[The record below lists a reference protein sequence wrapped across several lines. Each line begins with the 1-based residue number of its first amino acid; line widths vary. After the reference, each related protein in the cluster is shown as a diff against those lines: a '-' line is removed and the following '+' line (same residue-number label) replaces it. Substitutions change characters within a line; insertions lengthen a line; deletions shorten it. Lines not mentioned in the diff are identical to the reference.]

1 MDIHGNLDYLKYFI
15 NTGVGFPQRIFNSC
29 IVLCGDVG
37 LGFSPDLESMKISFL
52 NKLCEKT
59 NNYIIAIRG
68 NHDDPQQF
76 KNLYNK
82 RFKAIEDYSVI
93 QYKDKNILCIGG
105 GTSID
110 RIYRKNNKWGYWEDE
125 KIVELDNFDS
135 IPYCQIIASYLCI
148 PLWNRK
154 VSNGILWWRWFI
166 TGRITLGEKL
176 SSNLLRRNV

>member
-1 MDIHGNLDYLKYFI
+1 MLIKEMLIKLPEDINDLYFCGDIHGNLDYLKYFI
-15 NTGVGFPQRIFNSC
+15 NTGVGFPQKISNSC

-82 RFKAIEDYSVI
+82 RFKAVEDYSVI
-93 QYKDKNILCIGG
+93 QYKDKNILCIRG

-110 RIYRKNNKWGYWEDE
+110 RIYRKIINGDIGKMKRLLSWTILIQFH
-125 KIVELDNFDS
+125 IV
-135 IPYCQIIASYLCI
+135 
-148 PLWNRK
+148 K
-154 VSNGILWWRWFI
+154 
-166 TGRITLGEKL
+166 
-176 SSNLLRRNV
+176 LLRPIVLLPVHTLME